1 MNAQSPL
8 AASAAAP
15 TPTPA
20 SPPTCWVLSDG
31 KAGMENQ
38 CLGLAEAVGATPV
51 VKRIHL
57 KTPWRQLSPY
67 LPLSLD
73 SSLAPDSDPLAPPWP
88 DLLITSGRQA
98 VGAALAI
105 RRRSGGHTFCVHI
118 QNPGVPFGLLDL
130 VVMPAHDRKDGP
142 NVVESLGALHRVT
155 TARLATEA
163 ARFAPQL
170 DHLPRPRVAVLVGGS
185 NGVYQLTPAVTA
197 QLADRLADLA
207 RRGMGL
213 MVTPSRRTGAENE
226 AVLRHRLAGPDLPP
240 NAAVVWDGTGPNPY
254 FGYLGLADAVLCTG
268 DSVSMV
274 SEAASTGKP
283 TYVIGLEGTSAKF
296 DRFHALMVE
305 RGVTRPFTGVV
316 EDWTPAPLDD
326 TPRVA
331 AEVVRRMAARH

>member
-1 MNAQSPL
+1 MTPQT
-8 AASAAAP
+8 AAP
-15 TPTPA
+15 GPAAPPLSTPA
-20 SPPTCWVLSDG
+20 TPPTCWVLSDG

-67 LPLSLD
+67 LPLSLGHG
-73 SSLAPDSDPLAPPWP
+73 LTPDSDALSPPWP
-88 DLLITSGRQA
+88 DLLITSGRHA

-105 RRRSGGHTFCVHI
+105 RRRSGGRTFCVHI
-118 QNPGVPFGLLDL
+118 QNPGVPFSRFDL
-130 VVMPAHDRKDGP
+130 VVMPAHDRKAGA
-142 NVVESLGALHRVT
+142 NVMESLGALHRVT
-155 TARLATEA
+155 AARLADEA
-163 ARFAPQL
+163 ARFAPAL
-170 DHLPRPRVAVLVGGS
+170 NHLPHPRVAVLVGGS
-185 NGVYQLTPAVTA
+185 NGVYQLTPAVTGE
-197 QLADRLADLA
+197 LADRLAVLA
-207 RRGMGL
+207 RQGMGL

-226 AVLRHRLAGPDLPP
+226 AVLRQRLEGLP
-240 NAAVVWDGTGPNPY
+240 AVVWDGSGPNPY

-283 TYVIGLEGTSAKF
+283 VYVIALEGKSPKF
-296 DRFHALMVE
+296 DRFHQLMVE

-316 EDWTPAPLDD
+316 ETWTPTPLDD

-331 AEVVRRMAARH
+331 AEVLRRMAAKR

>member
-8 AASAAAP
+8 AAPAVPPAP
-15 TPTPA
+15 QPATPPI
-20 SPPTCWVLSDG
+20 CWVLSDG

-73 SSLAPDSDPLAPPWP
+73 HGLTPDSDALAPPWP

-105 RRRSGGHTFCVHI
+105 RRRSGGRTFCVHI
-118 QNPGVPFGLLDL
+118 QNPGVPFGWLDL
-130 VVMPAHDRKDGP
+130 VVMPAHDRKVGP
-142 NVVESLGALHRVT
+142 NVMESLGALHRVT
-155 TARLATEA
+155 AARLAAEA
-163 ARFAPQL
+163 AAFAPEL

-197 QLADRLADLA
+197 QLADRLATLA
-207 RRGMGL
+207 RQGIGL
-213 MVTPSRRTGAENE
+213 MVTPSRRTGPENE
-226 AVLRHRLAGPDLPP
+226 AVLRQHLQGLP
-240 NAAVVWDGTGPNPY
+240 AVVWDGAGANPY

-283 TYVIGLEGTSAKF
+283 VYVIALEGKSAKF
-296 DRFHALMVE
+296 DRFHQLMVE

-316 EDWTPAPLDD
+316 ENWTPTPLDD

-331 AEVVRRMAARH
+331 AEVLRRMAARR